1 MPQRTAKHRRTQKP
15 AKADSSDTDDN
26 SDDKP
31 TWDGTELKS
40 APFAHK
46 LKNYLP
52 LQINGL
58 RPFIRYG
65 LINDKRS
72 NTIFFNQEHGTLYR
86 APPKV
91 AHRPSRRRRRL
102 DVGRA
107 LARP

>member
-72 NTIFFNQEHGTLYR
+72 NTIFFNQEHGTLYLEMCCFEEGGAKALR
-86 APPKV
+86 CV
-91 AHRPSRRRRRL
+91 ACVL
-102 DVGRA
+102 E
-107 LARP
+107 